1 MALAYWIHFIP
12 IATRFTHAGI
22 AQISNEL
29 EDAAATSGAGFLTT
43 MRTITMPLIMPFLI
57 SGGLYLFILT
67 SKLLSVVAILYTPET
82 IVFPVYIIRLY
93 DEGFLPQIGALGVI
107 MIVGLIVLTVIV
119 RRIGARA
126 GVSQV

>member
-1 MALAYWIHFIP
+1 MIMPPSPTAKHNMRVFLTANP
-12 IATRFTHAGI
+12 K
-22 AQISNEL
+22 S
-29 EDAAATSGAGFLTT
+29 ATSGAGFLTT
-43 MRTITMPLIMPFLI
+43 MRTIKMPLIMPFLI

-93 DEGFLPQIGALGVI
+93 DEGFLPQIGALSVI